1 MRRVIILFALILLVC
16 SCGTTKK
23 ITQTKTHSKVNVQT
37 SLLDTSKRN
46 SSWELVVS
54 SLVNTIDLSKIKI
67 TTFYPTKDSTGEQL
81 VKEIVMID
89 KNIIVTKAQ
98 SEEEVKTEAENNGI
112 TLNSGMSGENDNSIL
127 NSVEK
132 KMSVNSKLL
141 IGSAFVLVL
150 AFIWVILKFRKWL
163 FWFK

>member
-1 MRRVIILFALILLVC
+1 MNRIIIIAIILCIC
-16 SCGTTKK
+16 SCGTSKK
-23 ITQTKTHSKVNVQT
+23 ITHNESHSKVNIET
-37 SLLDTSKRN
+37 SFLDTSKRI

-89 KNIIVTKAQ
+89 KNIIVTEAQ
-98 SEEEVKTEAENNGI
+98 SEEELKTEAENNGV
-112 TLNSGMSGENDNSIL
+112 TLNSEMSGENDNSIS

-132 KMSVNSKLL
+132 KMSVKSKLL
-141 IGSAFVLVL
+141 IGSVFVFVLAL
-150 AFIWVILKFRKWL
+150 IWVILKFRKC
-163 FWFK
+163 FF